1 MHHYAF
7 CHKYGINMRDERGRR
22 IGYVVVFP
30 SANARDMYV
39 YNTEDCAEIITSKVA
54 RWHMIDNILAN
65 GYEQWYTRGELDAYD
80 TDFIVSEYLKVEEV

>member
-7 CHKYGINMRDERGRR
+7 CHKYGMNMRDERGRR

-30 SANARDMYV
+30 SASARDMYV

-54 RWHMIDNILAN
+54 RWHMIDSILAYDYDGWN
-65 GYEQWYTRGELDAYD
+65 TRSELDAED
-80 TDFIVSEYLKVEEV
+80 TDTIVRMYMNIREV